1 MLTFIAKRIVSG
13 AILLLVICALTYT
26 LLFFSGENVARNLVG
41 DQATEEQVAQRAHE
55 LGLDR
60 PLLERFLSWVSGALS
75 GDLGTS
81 WFTAQ
86 PVAGTI
92 GDRLPVTLVIVS
104 VSILL
109 TALVAVAI
117 GVAAAVRGGWIDR
130 VVQVGS
136 VIGDIVPNFVL
147 ALVLVIVFAI
157 NLAVFPAVSTI
168 SPGAPPSVWIASLTL
183 PVIAIVISA
192 VTGSTQQFRSA
203 ILLQLEKEYVRTLRS
218 RGIGEGEII
227 FAHVLK
233 NAAPAGLTVLSLQF
247 IGMLGGVVIVEQ
259 IFSIPGIGSTALAA
273 TTQGDIPLVM
283 GVVIATVIIVII
295 VNLLV
300 DIANGWLNPK
310 VRVS

>member
-1 MLTFIAKRIVSG
+1 MLTFIAKRVVSG
-13 AILLLVICALTYT
+13 VILLLVICALAYT
-26 LLFFSGENVARNLVG
+26 LLFFSGTNIARNLAG
-41 DQATEEQVAQRAHE
+41 DQATEEQVAYRAQE

-60 PLLERFLSWVSGALS
+60 PLVERFFSWLASAAS

-86 PVAGTI
+86 PVAATL
-92 GDRLPVTLVIVS
+92 GDRLPVTLVIVT

-109 TALVAVAI
+109 TALVAAAI
-117 GVAAAVRGGWIDR
+117 GVAAAVRGGWVDR
-130 VVQVGS
+130 AVQVGS
-136 VIGDIVPNFVL
+136 IAGDIVPNFVL
-147 ALVLVIVFAI
+147 ALALVIIFAI
-157 NLAVFPAVSTI
+157 NLDVFPAVSTI
-168 SPGAPPSVWIASLTL
+168 APGAPPSVWIASLTL
-183 PVIAIVISA
+183 PVIAIVMSA

-203 ILLQLEKEYVRTLRS
+203 VLAQLEKEYVRTLRS
-218 RGIGEGEII
+218 RGIGEGEIL

-247 IGMLGGVVIVEQ
+247 IGMLGGVVIVEK
-259 IFSIPGIGSTALAA
+259 IFSIPGIGSTAVSA
-273 TTQGDIPLVM
+273 TSQSDIPVIM

>member
-13 AILLLVICALTYT
+13 ALLLVVICALTYT
-26 LLFFSGENVARNLVG
+26 LLFFSGQDIARNLAG
-41 DQATEEQVAQRAHE
+41 DQATEAQVAQRAQE

-60 PLLERFLSWVSGALS
+60 PLLERLVSWSTGALS

-86 PVAGTI
+86 PVAATVAS
-92 GDRLPVTLVIVS
+92 RLPVTLVLVIVS
-104 VSILL
+104 IG
-109 TALVAVAI
+109 LVAVVAAAI
-117 GVAAAVRGGWIDR
+117 GVAAAVRGGWVDR
-130 VVQVGS
+130 LVQVGS
-136 VIGDIVPNFVL
+136 VAGDIVPNFVL
-147 ALVLVIVFAI
+147 ALVLVILFAI
-157 NLAVFPAVSTI
+157 SWEIFPAVSTI
-168 SPGAPPSVWIASLTL
+168 TPGAPPNVWVASLTL

-218 RGIGEGEII
+218 RGIGEGEIL

-247 IGMLGGVVIVEQ
+247 VGMLGGAVIVER
-259 IFSIPGIGSTALAA
+259 IFSIPGIGSTAIAA
-273 TTQGDIPLVM
+273 TTQGDIPVVM
-283 GVVIATVIIVII
+283 GVVIATVTIVVV